1 LQDKIEE
8 RTKLALQLESAE
20 TNLIKKCRKKKLDM
34 DKQEAK
40 KNKNRTGTKPDT
52 NSVEMTSTS
61 SRDEPNLGT
70 AAGVPR
76 TLSEE
81 EQTAEYRKK
90 RRGLGFPLP
99 AINKVV
105 DDVKKVGD
113 NVKQV
118 GENLG
123 DQVALVLPNPNRLG
137 YDENLINNDNANG
150 ISSGEP
156 DHDVEDARTG
166 YATHVPRNND
176 DEHHPESIPGTPELG
191 SQTRPNASAI
201 VNGGGSGIPQRMKS
215 LNQAIALPKWSAWA
229 KAKKSKYAD
238 NANENRDTDSMPL
251 SATTPRPEA
260 YEEPPQSPILTKKER
275 DDAYEKAYDEDFKE
289 DEQGEPV
296 WKKYISEKDRETMKI
311 SVSGEKSFWDFL
323 NFLPFKGR
331 KVDKIYYLRR
341 QIAKLNVEIEA
352 DQARPESYPL
362 MNSVFIQ
369 FHSQIAAHM
378 ACQAL
383 NHHVPQHMAPRYLE
397 INPRD
402 VIWQNMKLKW
412 WERYLRFA
420 VITVIVA
427 GMIIFW
433 AIPTTFVG
441 GLSNI
446 GQLSVTYPWLSWLAK
461 LQYSHKR
468 IFGAIQGVLPPALL
482 ALLLVLLPLIF
493 RRK

>member
-1 LQDKIEE
+1 MQDKIDE
-8 RTKLALQLESAE
+8 RAKLALKLESAE
-20 TNLIKKCRKKKLDM
+20 TKLIKKCRKKKLDM

-40 KNKNRTGTKPDT
+40 NNKSKTGSKPDT

-61 SRDEPNLGT
+61 SRDEPNSGR

-76 TLSEE
+76 TLSDE
-81 EQTAEYRKK
+81 EQTAEYRRK

-99 AINKVV
+99 VMSKVV
-105 DDVKKVGD
+105 DDVKRAGD
-113 NVKQV
+113 NVKQA

-137 YDENLINNDNANG
+137 YDESLVGHDDGNG

-156 DHDVEDARTG
+156 DHDAEDARTG
-166 YATHVPRNND
+166 YTTHVPRTNS
-176 DEHHPESIPGTPELG
+176 DEHHPESIPGTPEFG
-191 SQTRPNASAI
+191 SQIQSNESAT
-201 VNGGGSGIPQRMKS
+201 VNEGGSSIPQRMKS
-215 LNQAIALPKWSAWA
+215 LNPARALPKWKAWA
-229 KAKKSKYAD
+229 QAKQSGYSD
-238 NANENRDTDSMPL
+238 NPNENPDTDSIPL
-251 SATTPRPEA
+251 SATTPKPEA

-275 DDAYEKAYDEDFKE
+275 DDNYPRAYDEDFQE
-289 DEQGEPV
+289 DGEGEPA
-296 WKKYISEKDRETMKI
+296 WKKYLAEKDRETMKI
-311 SVSGEKSFWDFL
+311 SASGAKSFWDFF
-323 NFLPFKGR
+323 NFLPFRGR

-341 QIAKLNVEIEA
+341 QIARLNVEIET

-420 VITVIVA
+420 VITVIVI

-433 AIPTTFVG
+433 AIPITFVG
-441 GLSNI
+441 SLSNI
-446 GQLSVTYPWLSWLAK
+446 AQLSKQYHWLAWLTK
-461 LQYSHKR
+461 ANRVLPL
-468 IFGAIQGVLPPALL
+468 IQGVLPPVLLGVLL
-482 ALLLVLLPLIF
+482 ALLPLIF
-493 RRK
+493 RCE